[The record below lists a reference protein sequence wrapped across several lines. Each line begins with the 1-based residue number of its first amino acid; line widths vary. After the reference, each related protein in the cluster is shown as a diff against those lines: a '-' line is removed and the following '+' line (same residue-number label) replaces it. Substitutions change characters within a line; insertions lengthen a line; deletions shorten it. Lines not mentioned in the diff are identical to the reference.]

1 MSEAFTITAGNIN
14 SIEKFE
20 ELRLAFAERYYACT
34 GKHIKYVWAEDA
46 SNPGTYKY
54 QWVDGL
60 AQDASAL
67 GEGAANPD
75 ALQQNIP
82 STPADDPENPPGET
96 MINMQTTAF
105 YRKIQEF
112 IMWGGRD
119 EPGYTY
125 NEDDEEISFFAKTY
139 DSESPFAED
148 ESPLFYTPIEFFK
161 YVGGN
166 LYTEDAGGTL
176 THCGFRRAS
185 VDETT
190 GDPVFNEE
198 TGELV
203 MEENVVYRKE
213 TPVGNYGAIKYS
225 WAFDGFAT
233 DGDIFGD
240 WLIDD
245 LLKCLSAIKST
256 RVFHTENNNGK
267 VDGLWT
273 NGCHVEVPLWYSRIT
288 LGGHAEVD
296 YQEVIDLGTC
306 ESMSEEEY
314 QDHFAE
320 GTLPSGTWV
329 FYDDPFLGE
338 AGSVDDGSRYYNI
351 DTATQV
357 ISDPEPAVPLLR
369 EWALRPPYSD
379 DPTITYEGVVY
390 ELHGPFYLNTVLTTS
405 PDSVTEENGSGYPAV
420 YPSNTYSVII
430 ADCEIIKWAQYNVQV
445 SSLNAPE
452 TINVDVYRQVF
463 EFPSSFE
470 RIERRPPERVATVNL
485 GSAIIIDEGE
495 YQTETVP
502 LFIVNW
508 DFTNA

>member
-1 MSEAFTITAGNIN
+1 MSEAFTITAENIN
-14 SIEKFE
+14 NIDKFE

-34 GKHIKYVWAEDA
+34 GKHIKYVWAEDT

-67 GEGAANPD
+67 GEGEPNPD

-82 STPADDPENPPGET
+82 STPADDPESPPVET

-119 EPGYTY
+119 EPGVTY
-125 NEDDEEISFFAKTY
+125 DEDYEEISFFAKTY
-139 DSESPFAED
+139 DSGSPFAED

-203 MEENVVYRKE
+203 MEENVVYKKE
-213 TPVGNYGAIKYS
+213 TPFGNYGAIKYS
-225 WAFDGFAT
+225 WAFDGFAR

-256 RVFHTENNNGK
+256 RVFHTENSNGK

-273 NGCHVEVPLWYSRIT
+273 NGCHVDVPLWYSRIT
-288 LGGHAEVD
+288 LGGHAVVD
-296 YQEVIDLGTC
+296 YQEAINLASC
-306 ESMSEEEY
+306 ASMSEEEY
-314 QDHFAE
+314 EDHIAE
-320 GTLPSGTWV
+320 GTLPPGTWI
-329 FYDDPFLGE
+329 FRE
-338 AGSVDDGSRYYNI
+338 APYLDRITDSWTDGNEYFNI
-351 DTATQV
+351 ETATQV
-357 ISDPEPAVPLLR
+357 IGYPLPYYALVREAMEVPPGEPV
-369 EWALRPPYSD
+369 
-379 DPTITYEGVVY
+379 THEGVDY
-390 ELHGPFYLNTVLTTS
+390 YMFDPFYLNTVLTTS

-420 YPSNTYSVII
+420 YPRNTYSVFIP
-430 ADCEIIKWAQYNVQV
+430 DCEIIKWAQYNVQV

-452 TINVDVYRQVF
+452 TINVDVYREVF
-463 EFPSSFE
+463 EFPSTFE

-485 GSAIIIDEGE
+485 GSSIIIDEGE